1 MNNEGSPCKI
11 CPIYKIIK
19 KTQKSEVIKHLQLA
33 EREILLAIRA
43 GLSAKLK
50 ITESKLKK
58 VEINWKK

>member
-1 MNNEGSPCKI
+1 MNNEGSPCEI

-33 EREILLAIRA
+33 KREILLAIRA

-58 VEINWKK
+58 VEINWKP